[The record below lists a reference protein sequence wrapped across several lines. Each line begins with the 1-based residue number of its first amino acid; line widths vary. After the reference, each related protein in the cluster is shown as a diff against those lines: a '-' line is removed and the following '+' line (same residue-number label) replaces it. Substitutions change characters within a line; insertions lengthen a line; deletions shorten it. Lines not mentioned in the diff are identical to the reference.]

1 MADLEQAVAQIRDR
15 IRKYAGE
22 PIGETDTKSVLIDP
36 ILRALGWD
44 VEDLDEVKR
53 EYEGN
58 EASNPVDYALLLQ
71 RTPRLFVEAK
81 ALGMSLSDGRWA
93 Y

>member
-36 ILRALGWD
+36 ILRALSGGNTPIPFPYD
-44 VEDLDEVKR
+44 IGPTISRRSPLP
-53 EYEGN
+53 EGGST
-58 EASNPVDYALLLQ
+58 ASAEQY
-71 RTPRLFVEAK
+71 
-81 ALGMSLSDGRWA
+81 
-93 Y
+93 